1 MILFITSA
9 ALLYWAAW
17 LYYTHVIKPI
27 RDEQDS
33 HNYENAKAL
42 TFLGNSEAVCKTAVI
57 EECPDCNG
65 STVVRPYT
73 ASQLVRVYQD
83 KIISLQQEEEDNAR
97 QDAYLKSKG
106 IN

>member
-17 LYYTHVIKPI
+17 LYYSHVIKPI

-33 HNYENAKAL
+33 HNYENAKASKS
-42 TFLGNSEAVCKTAVI
+42 LGNSQTVCQTAVI

-65 STVVRPYT
+65 STVVKAFINKNTRLFYLADCNRCNAT
-73 ASQLVRVYQD
+73 G
-83 KIISLQQEEEDNAR
+83 IIELS
-97 QDAYLKSKG
+97 
-106 IN
+106 

>member
-1 MILFITSA
+1 MILLITSV
-9 ALLYWAAW
+9 ALLYWAFW
-17 LYYTHVIKPI
+17 LYYQHVIKPI

-65 STVVRPYT
+65 STVVKAFINKNTRLFYL
-73 ASQLVRVYQD
+73 ADCNRCNGQG
-83 KIISLQQEEEDNAR
+83 IIELN
-97 QDAYLKSKG
+97 
-106 IN
+106 

>member
-17 LYYTHVIKPI
+17 LYYSHVIKPI

-42 TFLGNSEAVCKTAVI
+42 TFLGNSEAVCQTAVI

-65 STVVRPYT
+65 STVVKAFINKNTRLFYL
-73 ASQLVRVYQD
+73 ADCNRCNGQG
-83 KIISLQQEEEDNAR
+83 IIELN
-97 QDAYLKSKG
+97 
-106 IN
+106 